1 MNILEIEDMIKG
13 LPDQAL
19 QEEAQAPSGQV
30 PQFLVVSEIQRR
42 TDMRK
47 RFQAQDQQPQGTV
60 SDQILQE
67 GIASI
72 APQQQMPQ
80 QMMPQQQMPQEAM
93 MYSGG
98 IVEMADLG
106 RVPYGSISPNVDM
119 GRLYEMYGDQSQG
132 RPSLDFRGAWNQ
144 YETEEEEDLYQ
155 PQYTPMQSRIGEIIS
170 ENNPDYVLLNQ
181 SMNQAE
187 RIPPNVYSPEKQ
199 EDEGSILDSLSSY
212 YRPSPQIVR
221 EQETISPEGS
231 YAERL
236 ETEKRQRE
244 SVEPSEIYFSP
255 TTGFPWLERST
266 DQERINQLTEIIQ
279 QIESTQD
286 TTHPDVQRRIQ
297 SLQKEISSLSSVAR
311 AENLV
316 KEIEGKSSTD
326 EVIEEIEGGG
336 TDVDSGG
343 INTGPIIDD
352 SKNKQGVTLGR
363 NAASAANP
371 TGKASEQELQQ
382 ITDTNSLLA
391 QVHRLRMSG
400 QEVKQP
406 DYEKF
411 RQAAQDRADKIRE
424 ETRQD
429 AYSQALIQFG
439 AGVAEGDM
447 ARGLRD
453 AGTAVAEAKTTGRTL
468 ATEEQRIQEAYALKI
483 AEADS
488 DKEKVRLQR
497 ESDALTL
504 ASTILGEIGKT
515 DRSVQGLMTAILRDP
530 LSATMLLE
538 QAQEE
543 AERIAKLQNREPTRK
558 DVFDA
563 YMRSLQN
570 IPQTIIGGSG
580 SQTNTN
586 QPQGFSVAQ

>member
-1 MNILEIEDMIKG
+1 
-13 LPDQAL
+13 
-19 QEEAQAPSGQV
+19 
-30 PQFLVVSEIQRR
+30 
-42 TDMRK
+42 
-47 RFQAQDQQPQGTV
+47 
-60 SDQILQE
+60 
-67 GIASI
+67 
-72 APQQQMPQ
+72 
-80 QMMPQQQMPQEAM
+80 
-93 MYSGG
+93 
-98 IVEMADLG
+98 
-106 RVPYGSISPNVDM
+106 
-119 GRLYEMYGDQSQG
+119 
-132 RPSLDFRGAWNQ
+132 
-144 YETEEEEDLYQ
+144 
-155 PQYTPMQSRIGEIIS
+155 
-170 ENNPDYVLLNQ
+170 
-181 SMNQAE
+181 
-187 RIPPNVYSPEKQ
+187 
-199 EDEGSILDSLSSY
+199 
-212 YRPSPQIVR
+212 
-221 EQETISPEGS
+221 
-231 YAERL
+231 
-236 ETEKRQRE
+236 
-244 SVEPSEIYFSP
+244 
-255 TTGFPWLERST
+255 
-266 DQERINQLTEIIQ
+266 
-279 QIESTQD
+279 
-286 TTHPDVQRRIQ
+286 
-297 SLQKEISSLSSVAR
+297 
-311 AENLV
+311 
-316 KEIEGKSSTD
+316 
-326 EVIEEIEGGG
+326 
-336 TDVDSGG
+336 
-343 INTGPIIDD
+343 
-352 SKNKQGVTLGR
+352 
-363 NAASAANP
+363 
-371 TGKASEQELQQ
+371 
-382 ITDTNSLLA
+382 
-391 QVHRLRMSG
+391 MSG

>member
-1 MNILEIEDMIKG
+1 MNILEVEDIIKG

-19 QEEAQAPSGQV
+19 QKEAQAPSGQV

-106 RVPYGSISPNVDM
+106 RVPYGSIRPNVDM

-155 PQYTPMQSRIGEIIS
+155 PQHTQMQSRIGEIIS

-187 RIPPNVYSPEKQ
+187 RIPPNVYSPRE
-199 EDEGSILDSLSSY
+199 EVALEGPVLGVSDMIYEPGMLDPVEEAIIENPYLKPVVKAAPKVGGFLSKYSMPPYGMDLDSEEEMS
-212 YRPSPQIVR
+212 
-221 EQETISPEGS
+221 
-231 YAERL
+231 
-236 ETEKRQRE
+236 
-244 SVEPSEIYFSP
+244 
-255 TTGFPWLERST
+255 ST
-266 DQERINQLTEIIQ
+266 DKVI
-279 QIESTQD
+279 
-286 TTHPDVQRRIQ
+286 
-297 SLQKEISSLSSVAR
+297 
-311 AENLV
+311 
-316 KEIEGKSSTD
+316 KEIE
-326 EVIEEIEGGG
+326 EGG
-336 TDVDSGG
+336 TDVTNPEAIDKK
-343 INTGPIIDD
+343 PIIQDNI
-352 SKNKQGVTLGR
+352 NKQAVILGR
-363 NAASAANP
+363 DAASAANP
-371 TGKASEQELQQ
+371 LGKADEDELQQ
-382 ITDTNSLLA
+382 ITDTKSLLD

-406 DYEKF
+406 EYEKF

-429 AYSQALIQFG
+429 AYAQALIKFG

-453 AGTAVAEAKTTGRTL
+453 AGTAVAEAKTAGRTL

-586 QPQGFSVAQ
+586 KNQGFSVAHPVAQ